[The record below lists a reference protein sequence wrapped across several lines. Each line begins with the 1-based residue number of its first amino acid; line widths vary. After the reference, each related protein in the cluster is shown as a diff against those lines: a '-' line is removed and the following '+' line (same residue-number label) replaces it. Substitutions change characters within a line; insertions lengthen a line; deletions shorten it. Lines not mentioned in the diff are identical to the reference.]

1 MRRLDSN
8 QRFPAYETGNLT
20 ACLLRNIDEVLLRP
34 PHRRSLAYHIW
45 MDAYGEM
52 QANIYVFLNILERH
66 LVSGFAWLRAAPPPL
81 DRFSLGFDVLPDG
94 GFRWSWTVF
103 GSFA

>member
-52 QANIYVFLNILERH
+52 QANIYVFLNILEGI
-66 LVSGFAWLRAAPPPL
+66 LDPDMSGAGCTSGPVF
-81 DRFSLGFDVLPDG
+81 FGF
-94 GFRWSWTVF
+94 
-103 GSFA
+103 